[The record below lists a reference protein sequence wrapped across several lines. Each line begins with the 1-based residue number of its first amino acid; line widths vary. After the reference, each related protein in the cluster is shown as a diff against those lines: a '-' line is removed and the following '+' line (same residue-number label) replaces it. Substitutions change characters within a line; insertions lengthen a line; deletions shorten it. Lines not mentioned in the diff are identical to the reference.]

1 MQLLLGWT
9 GLQSWQPRGLAKCPQ
24 GRRGS
29 PLPHT
34 PLFTPVKS
42 PGREQKN
49 KRKRRGKGA
58 KRRQGRQ
65 PAVEPS
71 PEPELE
77 SDPQPDPQEEAEP
90 SPSKPPPPELV
101 PQEQLPVLTIEDVV
115 SVMQQGAVE
124 GELATGSQDP
134 TGELLESCW
143 PRGGS
148 GGIAVPPPEDCQ
160 PRLPTLSTT
169 NPWHHQGTGPY
180 PTKRVLGGCE
190 RGEEEVL
197 KPAEAEVPEALN
209 TPPENDQLQR
219 GGMRTCAKPVLWEL
233 PVAHEPPILSA
244 SRLFH
249 LGGGPT
255 EGCTVPHHAAV

>member
-1 MQLLLGWT
+1 MESLSKDHAYPDSSLTPSAAHEEYAVPGVIITHRLRDRELLRKRKAEAQEKDSVHWVL
-9 GLQSWQPRGLAKCPQ
+9 K
-24 GRRGS
+24 
-29 PLPHT
+29 
-34 PLFTPVKS
+34 
-42 PGREQKN
+42 EQKN

-134 TGELLESCW
+134 TGE
-143 PRGGS
+143 
-148 GGIAVPPPEDCQ
+148 
-160 PRLPTLSTT
+160 
-169 NPWHHQGTGPY
+169 
-180 PTKRVLGGCE
+180 
-190 RGEEEVL
+190 EEVL

-209 TPPENDQLQR
+209 TPPENDQ
-219 GGMRTCAKPVLWEL
+219 
-233 PVAHEPPILSA
+233 
-244 SRLFH
+244 
-249 LGGGPT
+249 
-255 EGCTVPHHAAV
+255 